1 MAGKTTTRKSS
12 TTSKMRYVINAKDKE
27 IADLTKQN
35 YELKLAEKDR
45 VIAELTKGN
54 TGNSDNSGN
63 VTNTDTKPLNA
74 TTSGK
79 TASGKPKMKNGEPN
93 PEAKLEEGMER
104 IAQKGK
110 RSKESVEKAKQSRAK
125 TVEAKVEKEKANEA
139 LSKKVPTEKPKE
151 PPVDNVGQ
159 DTVVDTN
166 KPELKAEVKTEA
178 PKAAPVEAPKST
190 ETVKNTI
197 KAKGSGMMNS
207 LFGNLY
213 KTSNK
218 GRNAAVSAF
227 SRKPIQDALNAN
239 KDYQTWSQL
248 DPEAQQKLL
257 ALGGEPNVAKAFLGK
272 SGQYDQIMSQAQAKA
287 NAIQQ
292 AGAWAPENR
301 EMTKEVMKD
310 WFANNKGRALGYGM
324 GGAMNIAGLTDNDK
338 FGGQLLG
345 GALGAGLG
353 YFDVMPGGM
362 GAVPAA
368 LLGGSIGALFDKLRA
383 KREQN
388 SQYNPYYR

>member
-1 MAGKTTTRKSS
+1 MAGKTTRKSS
-12 TTSKMRYVINAKDKE
+12 TTSKMRYVISSKDKE
-27 IADLTKQN
+27 IAELTAKNHQ
-35 YELKLAEKDR
+35 YELAEKDR
-45 VIAELTKGN
+45 RIAELEKQLTGKGEP
-54 TGNSDNSGN
+54 
-63 VTNTDTKPLNA
+63 VPETKPLDA
-74 TTSGK
+74 TTPGK
-79 TASGKPKMKNGEPN
+79 TASGKPKIKNGRPN
-93 PEAKLEEGMER
+93 PEAIEEEGMDLVVK
-104 IAQKGK
+104 KGK
-110 RSKESVEKAKQSRAK
+110 RSKESVEKAKQTRAK
-125 TVEAKVEKEKANEA
+125 TSQVKADKAKANEA
-139 LSKKVPTEKPKE
+139 LSNKTPTEKPKE

-166 KPELKAEVKTEA
+166 KKEPKTEVKTEA
-178 PKAAPVEAPKST
+178 PKAAPVETPKAT

-213 KTSNK
+213 KTSKK

-239 KDYQTWSQL
+239 KDYQVWSKL
-248 DPEAQQKLL
+248 DPELQQNLL
-257 ALGGEPNVAKAFLGK
+257 AQGGEPNVAKAFLGK

-362 GAVPAA
+362 GTVPAA

-388 SQYNPYYR
+388 SQYNQYYR